1 MSAPDFQSPIHRIFR
16 EAFDKGNLAV
26 VDEVLSSDHI
36 VHNSKHGLMND
47 FDGIKRLISTLRNAF
62 PDLQSMVEDEIQEGD
77 KVAAHWTLS
86 GTHRGLFMGITPTG
100 KFMMIHGV
108 FFAILANGLIAVLDV
123 NGSIWNVT
131 ATGDHPAL
139 KKVFRC

>member
-1 MSAPDFQSPIHRIFR
+1 M
-16 EAFDKGNLAV
+16 AV
-26 VDEVLSSDHI
+26 VDEVLTSDHI

-62 PDLQSMVEDEIQEGD
+62 PDLQSMLENEIQKGD
-77 KVAAHWTLS
+77 KVAAHWTVS

-100 KFMMIHGV
+100 KFMKIHGV
-108 FFAILANGLIAVLDV
+108 FFARLADGMIAVMDV
-123 NGSIWNVT
+123 NESIWNVT

>member
-1 MSAPDFQSPIHRIFR
+1 MIMSATHLQSPIQRILR

-26 VDEVLSSDHI
+26 VDEVLTTDHI
-36 VHNSKHGLMND
+36 VHNSKHGVMND

-77 KVAAHWTLS
+77 KVVAHWTLS

-100 KFMMIHGV
+100 KFMKIHGV
-108 FFAILANGLIAVLDV
+108 FFARLANGLIAEYWMLMDQY
-123 NGSIWNVT
+123 GMLQQLGII
-131 ATGDHPAL
+131 P
-139 KKVFRC
+139 R